1 MYNVIKN
8 DVLLKNYNQIWGK
21 VSKVIKNWFDSE
33 PVYNDKYLKTKSNSY
48 EGNFHKFSQIEHT
61 FLWQ

>member
-8 DVLLKNYNQIWGK
+8 DVSLKNYNEIWGK

-33 PVYNDKYLKTKSNSY
+33 PVYNDKYLKTKTNSY
-48 EGNFHKFSQIEHT
+48 EENFHKFSQIEHT